1 MKKEIEIKESGDQN
15 EEPPKG
21 KTVFDFI
28 LLFVAL
34 LGLVAV
40 LLFLKYAITAFHLV

>member
-1 MKKEIEIKESGDQN
+1 MKKQIEIRETDDENQ
-15 EEPPKG
+15 EPPKG
-21 KTVFDFI
+21 KTFFDFV

-34 LGLVAV
+34 IGLVAV

>member
-1 MKKEIEIKESGDQN
+1 MKKQNEIQQTNEEN

-21 KTVFDFI
+21 KTFFDFVM
-28 LLFVAL
+28 LFIAL
-34 LGLVAV
+34 LGLIAV